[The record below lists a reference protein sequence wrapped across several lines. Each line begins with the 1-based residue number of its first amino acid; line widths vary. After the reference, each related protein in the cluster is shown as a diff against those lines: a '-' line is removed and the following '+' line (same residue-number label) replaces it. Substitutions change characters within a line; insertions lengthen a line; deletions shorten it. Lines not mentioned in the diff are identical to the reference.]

1 MPLARGHAVA
11 PVLARAFGE
20 DEAAQEFAEL

>member
-11 PVLARAFGE
+11 PVVARAFGE
-20 DEAAQEFAEL
+20 DEAAQEVCEL